1 MYFLGICESA
11 DEVEVPKLLLKCLE
25 EDDTTIHCA
34 LLKKVFIFFFSF
46 LMLPSTLS
54 YKYFVK
60 VSFDI

>member
-34 LLKKVFIFFFSF
+34 LLKKVFNIFFFNV
-46 LMLPSTLS
+46 T
-54 YKYFVK
+54 KYFK
-60 VSFDI
+60 LQII

>member
-1 MYFLGICESA
+1 MCFLGICESA

-34 LLKKVFIFFFSF
+34 LLKKVFIFFFFF

-54 YKYFVK
+54 YK
-60 VSFDI
+60 